1 MLTQCFHFSFTG
13 YLAGRNRWITPFFDI
28 EKETRYGIKN
38 MIHAAIR
45 MREAIPPQ

>member
-1 MLTQCFHFSFTG
+1 MLYAYTMFSLLL
-13 YLAGRNRWITPFFDI
+13 YWFFDI
-28 EKETRYGIKN
+28 EKETRYGIKKTIKN